1 MEIKP
6 EDFFEVFKKE
16 CPKAGKAVED
26 ILSELAKDSVLDPK
40 TRALI
45 NIGLNTARMFQPGL
59 RYYISKAIEA
69 GATKKEIIDTVLICL
84 VPAGL
89 ATIVT
94 ALPVLL
100 EEFDKL
106 GLK

>member
-6 EDFFEVFKKE
+6 EEFFEVFRKE
-16 CPKAGKAVED
+16 YPKAGKSVES
-26 ILSELAKDSVLDPK
+26 LLEELAKDSVLDPK

-45 NIGLNTARMFQPGL
+45 NIGINTARMFQPGL
-59 RYYISKAIEA
+59 RYYIPKAIEA
-69 GATKKEIIDTVLICL
+69 GATREEIMDTVIISL

-89 ATIVT
+89 ASIVT
-94 ALPVLL
+94 ALPVVL
-100 EEFDKL
+100 EELDKG